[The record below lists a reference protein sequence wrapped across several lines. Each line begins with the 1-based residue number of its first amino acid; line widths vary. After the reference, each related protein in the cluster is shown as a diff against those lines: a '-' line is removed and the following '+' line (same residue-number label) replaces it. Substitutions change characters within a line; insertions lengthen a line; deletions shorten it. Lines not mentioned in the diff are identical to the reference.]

1 MVPVHQHTAQS
12 AAIFGNLAPRTT
24 SLPRGTLPLL
34 SVPERPT
41 ARLVL
46 QFGPTHFFPSRTA
59 VSIRSFLDQDFL
71 RLYQSTCLPSF
82 KKLALKRYTLS
93 LNHSATL
100 GSPSAILK
108 EHLQSSSSTTTLP
121 PSSIF
126 RSYPPP
132 FYASLAQNGSG
143 YVFRLSILPP
153 LFVLIPWILS
163 THSQHHSS
171 HQQQKRTKFS
181 LTDQPNIEFKHF
193 PCPSLSLHL
202 VLQPTRHRVNGAFA
216 SSASF
221 NYLLLSPSSSS

>member
-1 MVPVHQHTAQS
+1 MVPVHQHSAQS

-59 VSIRSFLDQDFL
+59 VSIRSPLDQDFL

-100 GSPSAILK
+100 GSPSTILK
-108 EHLQSSSSTTTLP
+108 EHLQVQAQPPLSLLHLFLDPTLP
-121 PSSIF
+121 PSTRVLHRMAADMCFVCLFS
-126 RSYPPP
+126 
-132 FYASLAQNGSG
+132 
-143 YVFRLSILPP
+143 RL
-153 LFVLIPWILS
+153 
-163 THSQHHSS
+163 
-171 HQQQKRTKFS
+171 
-181 LTDQPNIEFKHF
+181 
-193 PCPSLSLHL
+193 C
-202 VLQPTRHRVNGAFA
+202 
-216 SSASF
+216 SF
-221 NYLLLSPSSSS
+221 